1 MRLGGETPA
10 KPAWP
15 PLNGASQSWEDD
27 MRKTLLKG
35 LLAGAAMA
43 TLGASLARADDD
55 AAYIEKAKAY
65 LQNVA
70 APVTKWDGPT
80 SGPKAQGKK
89 LIVLVVTD
97 ARNGG
102 AQGAADGAVEAA
114 KSLGW
119 DTRMLDGQ
127 GTVPGH
133 ASAFQQAIAMKPN
146 GILNAGIDSAE
157 QQDLLEQAAAAGIKI
172 VGWHAGPKAGP
183 VEGIPAV
190 FTNVTTDPLEVANS
204 AGYEA
209 VVKSNG
215 HAGVVLF
222 TDSIYAIATAK
233 TNFSK
238 AAVEGCKGCK
248 VLEIA
253 DTPIADLSNRMGQL
267 TTSLLSKYGA
277 KWTYSIAVNDLYYDF
292 SAPSL
297 QAAGVDPAT
306 GSPQQIS
313 SGDGSVPAFK
323 RIRDQQYQLA
333 TVAEPLNLQGWIMID
348 EINRAF
354 AGEKPSGFVPHVHLF
369 TAENIDKDGG
379 AENKFDPGNG
389 YRDEY
394 KKIWGVK

>member
-1 MRLGGETPA
+1 MPA
-10 KPAWP
+10 KLAWP
-15 PLNGASQSWEDD
+15 PFTGASQSWEEA
-27 MRKTLLKG
+27 MRKTVLRG
-35 LLAGAAMA
+35 LLAGAALA
-43 TLGASLARADDD
+43 AFGASLARADDD

-119 DTRMLDGQ
+119 ETRMLDGQ

-133 ASAFQQAIAMKPN
+133 ASAFQQAIAMKPA

-238 AAVEGCKGCK
+238 AAVEGCKGCN

-306 GSPQQIS
+306 GSPAQIS

-323 RIRDQQYQLA
+323 RIRDKQYQLA

-369 TAENIDKDGG
+369 TAENVDKDGG
-379 AENKFDPGNG
+379 ADNKFDPGNG

>member
-1 MRLGGETPA
+1 
-10 KPAWP
+10 
-15 PLNGASQSWEDD
+15 
-27 MRKTLLKG
+27 MRKTLLRG
-35 LLAGAAMA
+35 LLAGAALTA
-43 TLGASLARADDD
+43 FGASFARADDD
-55 AAYIEKAKAY
+55 SAYIEKAKAY

-119 DTRMLDGQ
+119 ETRMLDGQ

-133 ASAFQQAIAMKPN
+133 ATAMQQAIAMKPN

-190 FTNVTTDPLEVANS
+190 FTNVTTDPVEVANS

-215 HAGVVLF
+215 HAGVILF

-233 TNFSK
+233 TNQSK
-238 AAVEGCKGCK
+238 AAIEGCKGCK

-323 RIRDQQYQLA
+323 RIRDKQYQLA
-333 TVAEPLNLQGWIMID
+333 TVAEPLNLQGWIMVD
-348 EINRAF
+348 EMNRAF

-369 TAENIDKDGG
+369 TADNVDKDGG
-379 AENKFDPGNG
+379 ADNRFDPGNG